1 MSCRVWMDEYT
12 KWFKEE
18 VSCKETEYGTY
29 VNTPFLSI
37 NNDYITVRINEV
49 PNSSKVRISDDGKTM
64 QYLFLRDFDLSKDR
78 LKAITNITNSLGLEL
93 IEDEIV
99 AITDL
104 SNFGRM
110 FLNVIQSTHRISS
123 LVSSIKE
130 SHQRTFRDELTTFFN
145 ENKLAYTTPYYIQGI
160 STKHHFEFMI
170 PRNKMVLIDPLSARS
185 KTRAKT
191 LAINTAFK
199 LQEVKREIPNFL
211 SMIILDDEY
220 IDSWEDREVKNI
232 FNNYV
237 DKVFKWG
244 PEKEEIRQTILSA

>member
-1 MSCRVWMDEYT
+1 V
-12 KWFKEE
+12 
-18 VSCKETEYGTY
+18 G
-29 VNTPFLSI
+29 VNP
-37 NNDYITVRINEV
+37 
-49 PNSSKVRISDDGKTM
+49 
-64 QYLFLRDFDLSKDR
+64 
-78 LKAITNITNSLGLEL
+78 